1 MEASQR
7 EKYEIKTDIY
17 LLKVK
22 FFFLRNRKEIS
33 PINPNFKKGKKR
45 LCLKVRVNKMK
56 I

>member
-7 EKYEIKTDIY
+7 GKYEIKSDIY
-17 LLKVK
+17 LIKVK
-22 FFFLRNRKEIS
+22 FFLRNRKEIS

-45 LCLKVRVNKMK
+45 LYLIVRVNKMK